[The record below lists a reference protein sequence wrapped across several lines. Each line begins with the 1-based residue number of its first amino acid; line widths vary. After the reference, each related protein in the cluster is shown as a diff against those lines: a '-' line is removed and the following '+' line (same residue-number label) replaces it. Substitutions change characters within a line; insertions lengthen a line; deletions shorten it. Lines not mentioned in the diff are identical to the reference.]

1 MAGKEISDIYCWE
14 IDSDDLK
21 VYLASTEKG
30 ALRVGLRLKEGLDCV
45 SYFETIYPTGRL
57 VRDEFPNRPLIGAVG
72 AALNN
77 GRASENLSLDI
88 SGTIFQR
95 KAWQAIT
102 RIPFGQTMTY
112 ADVAGMVGCHGGARA
127 IGQAMN
133 RNPLPLIH
141 P

>member
-1 MAGKEISDIYCWE
+1 MARKEISDIYCWE

-30 ALRVGLRLKEGLDCV
+30 ALRVGLRLKEGPDCV

-57 VRDEFPNRPLIGAVG
+57 VRDEFPNRSLMAAVE
-72 AALNN
+72 AALSDD
-77 GRASENLSLDI
+77 RVPENLFLDI
-88 SGTIFQR
+88 SGTPFQR
-95 KAWQAIT
+95 KTWQAIT
-102 RIPFGQTMTY
+102 RIPFGQTRTY
-112 ADVAGMVGCHGGARA
+112 GEVAEMVGSHGGARA

-133 RNPLPLIH
+133 KNPLPLIH